1 MRKHVD
7 KNQRGDT
14 LIEVMLAIAI
24 TAIVVVLT
32 ITLMNRGT
40 ASIRSSIERS
50 QVRSAMQ
57 GQVDLLLFMRGYYMA
72 DDAVGGFKDKWTNIL
87 TNYITTDPLK
97 PGSISDKSGC
107 SPGASTVLP
116 FYLEV
121 SATGLNLAGYSTG
134 SAPEAMA
141 KPGQGMWIEAYRVNG
156 SNSAPNAIDFAVR
169 ACWVPFGG
177 GSIQH
182 ETTIVRLYDGN

>member
-32 ITLMNRGT
+32 ITLMNRGI

-72 DDAVGGFKDKWTNIL
+72 KDSVGGFAGKWETIL
-87 TNYITTDPLK
+87 ANYITINPPA

-107 SPGASTVLP
+107 SPEASTVLP